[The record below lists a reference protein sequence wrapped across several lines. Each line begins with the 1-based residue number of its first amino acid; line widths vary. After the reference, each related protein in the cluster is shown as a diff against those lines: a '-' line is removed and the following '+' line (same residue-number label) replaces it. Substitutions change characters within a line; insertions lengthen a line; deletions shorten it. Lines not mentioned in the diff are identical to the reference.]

1 MTKIDIRHQFGLSLI
16 ELMVALTIG
25 LLLTLG
31 MIQIFGATRATY
43 QMQEGLSRV
52 QESGRYATQYLQSQ
66 LRMVGY
72 MGCGA
77 DTERAAQGSLV
88 NHLGAHPTPSGTV
101 DPLYRF
107 QRPLEAFSADDLPA
121 YLTALNLGAIAGTEV
136 LVLRVPGGENVP
148 VLEARQIPPARLE
161 LNVNLGGT
169 AAQIQQ
175 QLPEVDGQNVLYM
188 METCRSSHIF
198 AGTYASSSSPPTLT
212 VQGLTAPNVYADPS
226 VDACGLGTG
235 CPWDYRISSA
245 FLNAPAGGRTA
256 GGATAMYQLN
266 AVLHRAELSILYVA
280 NNPNGVPSLYLRRLE
295 RGGNTLAAA
304 EELAE
309 GVENL
314 MFQFGVDTD
323 GDIQVNEYESA
334 AAVVAGAVDAVAIDA
349 AWRRVVSVRMGM
361 LLRSP
366 EHAGVSATIGEDERT
381 YTVLGKT
388 ITPSTTGV
396 MRQVYETTVAL
407 RNRIYNS

>member
-1 MTKIDIRHQFGLSLI
+1 
-16 ELMVALTIG
+16 
-25 LLLTLG
+25 
-31 MIQIFGATRATY
+31 
-43 QMQEGLSRV
+43 
-52 QESGRYATQYLQSQ
+52 
-66 LRMVGY
+66 
-72 MGCGA
+72 
-77 DTERAAQGSLV
+77 
-88 NHLGAHPTPSGTV
+88 
-101 DPLYRF
+101 
-107 QRPLEAFSADDLPA
+107 
-121 YLTALNLGAIAGTEV
+121 
-136 LVLRVPGGENVP
+136 
-148 VLEARQIPPARLE
+148 
-161 LNVNLGGT
+161 
-169 AAQIQQ
+169 
-175 QLPEVDGQNVLYM
+175 
-188 METCRSSHIF
+188 
-198 AGTYASSSSPPTLT
+198 
-212 VQGLTAPNVYADPS
+212 
-226 VDACGLGTG
+226 
-235 CPWDYRISSA
+235 
-245 FLNAPAGGRTA
+245 
-256 GGATAMYQLN
+256 MYQLN

-334 AAVVAGAVDAVAIDA
+334 AEVVAGAVGDVAIDA

-366 EHAGVSATIGEDERT
+366 EQAGVSAKIGEDERT
-381 YTVLGKT
+381 YTVLGRT